1 MAKRGKNTLFDK
13 NKIEELLAGLTA
25 DKVIEAYNV
34 YNAISEV
41 LTMYRKTRRNSSK
54 DEFAKY
60 IGVEQAWINE
70 NIDSFRFMNTGDII
84 LLNTYRNLKD
94 QYEKMGIVELKQKDI
109 ITDSIFA
116 VREVINKEEENNVSL
131 LTKNSSI
138 FNKVQGKIS
147 TLEGRVKYM

>member
-1 MAKRGKNTLFDK
+1 
-13 NKIEELLAGLTA
+13 
-25 DKVIEAYNV
+25 
-34 YNAISEV
+34 
-41 LTMYRKTRRNSSK
+41 
-54 DEFAKY
+54 
-60 IGVEQAWINE
+60 
-70 NIDSFRFMNTGDII
+70 MNTGDII